1 LQGIEGSRLH
11 LVAFAL
17 IGHLRHAHSGH
28 YRISTGSFFVFKLVT
43 PYLSLIQDELL
54 PFRYIVVFRLLDFFF
69 MFFGV
74 QHPIFDFIA
83 RAGVFG
89 CGTTLPALETAFC
102 EFVTV

>member
-1 LQGIEGSRLH
+1 
-11 LVAFAL
+11 
-17 IGHLRHAHSGH
+17 
-28 YRISTGSFFVFKLVT
+28 
-43 PYLSLIQDELL
+43 
-54 PFRYIVVFRLLDFFF
+54 